1 MRGNPKQW
9 NCTSPVQFF
18 SPNARKPRAVELHIA
33 CAISPPCE
41 GTQSS
46 GITHRL
52 CNFSPP
58 VRENLKQWNCTSPVQ
73 FLSPMRGNLEQWNRT
88 SPVQFLPPAREHK
101 AVELLIACVISL
113 PASASQP
120 PTRARSRYGVTQ
132 TYRFRSHVYAPPQ
145 MLVGAPLV
153 GALAPPDAPPF
164 SPAPTEDAG
173 EAHSAEA

>member
-1 MRGNPKQW
+1 MRGNLEQW
-9 NCTSPVQFF
+9 NCTSPVQF
-18 SPNARKPRAVELHIA
+18 L
-33 CAISPPCE
+33 PPCE

-164 SPAPTEDAG
+164 SPAPPRMQAKPTAQKR
-173 EAHSAEA
+173 SIMT